1 VTHHVEIV
9 FCAIAFLLIVLVL
22 IGIVQAMRR
31 RRPRLILT
39 VFAWC
44 LAAAGVGIWVAVPQ
58 FPRRI
63 RTALQ
68 TNIAETSPTPEFPE
82 LRTRVY
88 ATTPSRVFDAISA
101 LVKSHPGKWELV
113 SADQAAGRIHATTR
127 VVGFTDDVFVSVQP
141 EGASTRVDVRSQSR
155 VGKGDFGE
163 NRRHIAWLLEGLD
176 GSLR

>member
-1 VTHHVEIV
+1 VEIV
-9 FCAIAFLLIVLVL
+9 FCVIAFLLMVLVL
-22 IGIVQAMRR
+22 TGIVQALRG

-44 LAAAGVGIWVAVPQ
+44 LAAVEVGIWVGVPQ

-63 RTALQ
+63 RTALG
-68 TNIAETSPTPEFPE
+68 TNIAETSPTPEFLE

-88 ATTPSRVFDAISA
+88 ATAPSRVFDAVSA
-101 LVKSHPGKWELV
+101 MVKSHSGKWELV
-113 SADQAAGRIHATTR
+113 SADPAAGRIHATTK
-127 VVGFTDDVFVSVQP
+127 VVGFTDDVFVSIQS
-141 EGASTRVDVRSQSR
+141 EGAGTRVDVRSQSR

>member
-9 FCAIAFLLIVLVL
+9 FCAIAFPLIVLVL

-31 RRPRLILT
+31 RRLRLILT

-44 LAAAGVGIWVAVPQ
+44 LAAVDLGIWVGVPQ

-63 RTALQ
+63 RTALR
-68 TNIAETSPTPEFPE
+68 TNIAETSPNPEFPE

-88 ATTPSRVFDAISA
+88 ATTPSRVFDAVSDI
-101 LVKSHPGKWELV
+101 VKSHAGKWELV
-113 SADQAAGRIHATTR
+113 SADPATGRIHATTK

-141 EGASTRVDVRSQSR
+141 EGAGTRVDMRSQSR

-163 NRRHIAWLLEGLD
+163 NRRHIAWLLESLD

>member
-1 VTHHVEIV
+1 MEIV
-9 FCAIAFLLIVLVL
+9 FSVIAFLLIVVVLLV
-22 IGIVQAMRR
+22 IVQLLRR
-31 RRPRLILT
+31 RRPRVLLT

-44 LAAAGVGIWVAVPQ
+44 LAAAEVGIWFGAPQ

-68 TNIAETSPTPEFPE
+68 TNIAETSTTPEFPE

-88 ATTPSRVFDAISA
+88 ATAPSRVFDAVTAI
-101 LVKSHPGKWELV
+101 VKSHPGKWELV
-113 SADQAAGRIHATTR
+113 SADPAGGRIHATAK
-127 VVGFTDDVFVSVQP
+127 VVGFTDDVFVGIQP
-141 EGASTRVDVRSQSR
+141 DASGTRVDVRSQSR

-163 NRRHIAWLLEGLD
+163 NRRHIAWLLEALD